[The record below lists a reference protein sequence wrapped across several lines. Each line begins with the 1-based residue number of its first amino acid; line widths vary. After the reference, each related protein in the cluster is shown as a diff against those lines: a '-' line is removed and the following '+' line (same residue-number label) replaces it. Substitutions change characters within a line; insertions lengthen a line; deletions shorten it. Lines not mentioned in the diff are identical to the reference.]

1 MDYRGTDNG
10 IDCSTTDSTHQNILI
25 VEDHKLTC
33 QGYELIVE
41 QAGLNGKIP
50 LFKIHQAH
58 SLKKA
63 YQNLVTQGTSFNII
77 FLDICMKPFP
87 EENLFSGED
96 LGKLIVE
103 KHPKTKILVM
113 TSLTVKLR
121 LEGIL
126 NTLKPH
132 GFLIKCEV
140 DELHLVKA
148 IQNILM
154 GQSYYSPTITQIL
167 RNEFKADA
175 YLDAEEKQFLHLL
188 SKGVRNKEA
197 GDYLLWSLSKVEKR
211 KRAIHKK
218 LGVEKGN
225 TMALINKARELG
237 II

>member
-1 MDYRGTDNG
+1 MDYRGTENG
-10 IDCSTTDSTHQNILI
+10 IDYPTENALQNILI
-25 VEDHKLTC
+25 IEDHKLTC

-41 QAGLNGKIP
+41 QAGINGKIP
-50 LFKIHQAH
+50 PFKIQQAH

-63 YQNLVTQGTSFNII
+63 YQHLVAEATSFDMI

-96 LGKLIVE
+96 LGRLLIE

-113 TSLTVKLR
+113 TSLTDKLR

-126 NTLKPH
+126 NMLKPH

-154 GQSYYSPTITQIL
+154 DQSYYSPSIEKIL
-167 RNEFKADA
+167 QDESNEDA
-175 YLDAEEKQFLHLL
+175 LLDEEEKKFLYLL
-188 SKGVRNKEA
+188 SKGVRNKEIRN
-197 GDYLLWSLSKVEKR
+197 YLPWSLSKVEKR
-211 KRAIHKK
+211 KRALHKK
-218 LGVEKGN
+218 LGMEKEN
-225 TMALINKARELG
+225 TMALVDKAKELG